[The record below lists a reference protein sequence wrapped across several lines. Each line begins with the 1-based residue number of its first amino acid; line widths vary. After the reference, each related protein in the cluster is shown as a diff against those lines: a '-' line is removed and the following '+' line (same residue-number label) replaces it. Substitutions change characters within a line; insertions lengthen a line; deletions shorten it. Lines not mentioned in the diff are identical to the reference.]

1 MQEQMATVELN
12 LPRHFVEFGT
22 ALQAASHA
30 EDAWR
35 ALQDLTASA
44 VGFRLFT
51 VMTVDLANGLARRAF
66 TSHPSQYP
74 VSGTKPIGRDGWFDI
89 VHGKQQLFVANTIS
103 GIARVFPDHEEIRSM
118 GCGSVVNLP
127 VVIGGMLTA
136 TINMLHREHYYGPER
151 VDVVARQLTEPAQR
165 AFIAA
170 DALI

>member
-1 MQEQMATVELN
+1 MATVELN
-12 LPRHFVEFGT
+12 SQRHFVAFDT
-22 ALQAASHA
+22 ALLAASHA
-30 EDAWR
+30 EDAWQ

-66 TSHPSQYP
+66 TSHPLQYP
-74 VSGTKPIGRDGWFDI
+74 GSGTKPIRRDGWFDI
-89 VHGKQQLFVANTIS
+89 VHGKQQMFVANTIS
-103 GIARVFPDHEEIRSM
+103 AIARVFPDHEKIWSM

-127 VVIGGMLTA
+127 VVIDGMLTA
-136 TINMLHREHYYGPER
+136 TINMLHTEHYYSRER
-151 VDVVARQLTEPAQR
+151 VDTIARQLTEPAQR